1 MLRTAVAVFI
11 LGLSAAFVQA
21 PPEKVDKAAAYYHF
35 VLAHMYAEMADAA
48 SVRNS
53 VEYEKK
59 AMENYKLAL
68 KADPQTPDPRGLV
81 LPFSPFYI
89 PRSTPASTK

>member
-1 MLRTAVAVFI
+1 MLKPALAVFI
-11 LGLSAAFVQA
+11 LGIGTACGQT
-21 PPEKVDKAAAYYHF
+21 PPEKVDKATAYYHF

-48 SVRNS
+48 SVRAS
-53 VEYEKK
+53 AEYEKK
-59 AMENYKLAL
+59 AMENYKAAL

-89 PRSTPASTK
+89 PRSSPSSTK